1 MEDKLSK
8 MSEEEDEEGGRRE
21 RCSWRIGG
29 AI

>member
-8 MSEEEDEEGGRRE
+8 MSEEEDEEGGE
-21 RCSWRIGG
+21 PEHWWRIGG